1 MRKLRTAAGILAM
14 AVAPVAAHACLG
26 VGVIVR
32 IQGRPQDVVI
42 MRSGVPVARPR
53 VLEVLCEG
61 DSIRADNGA
70 VITLSLDGSPIF
82 KVSGGAPY
90 SVGARRGA
98 PSLAGNAYRNV
109 SDNVLPDMK
118 RQPWDVRLRGPGRE
132 LSFAVS
138 NLTLGQQT
146 LTAGARD
153 LLVRADGGVGA
164 YRVQLLREGA
174 TVADASGATNNIVLS
189 HATLTPGAYILRL
202 SDSSGKTIEGKVTVV
217 ADKAPLSS
225 DYSGMTDP
233 EVAAAAAAAD
243 LARAHSDTWTMEA
256 EQMLQSSPVNGL
268 DRDSVYELIESY
280 GPA

>member
-1 MRKLRTAAGILAM
+1 MSKLNLATVILTLAAPALAQ
-14 AVAPVAAHACLG
+14 ACPG

-42 MRSGVPVARPR
+42 TRAGAPVARPR

-61 DSIRADNGA
+61 DSIRAGNGA
-70 VITLSLDGSPIF
+70 VVTLSLDGSPIF
-82 KVSGGAPY
+82 KVSGAAPY

-109 SDNVLPDMK
+109 SNNVLPDMK

-138 NLTLGQQT
+138 NVTAGQQT

-164 YRVQLLREGA
+164 YKVELLRDGA
-174 TVADASGATNNIVLS
+174 AIASASGATNNIVLS
-189 HATLTPGAYILRL
+189 RATLAPGSYVLRL
-202 SDSSGKTIEGKVTVV
+202 SDSSGTTIEGKITVV
-217 ADKAPLSS
+217 ADKAPLSN
-225 DYSGMTDP
+225 DYSGMSDP
-233 EVAAAAAAAD
+233 EVVAAAEAAD
-243 LARAHSDTWTMEA
+243 LAREHGDAWAMEA
-256 EQMLQSSPVNGL
+256 EQILQAAPADGL